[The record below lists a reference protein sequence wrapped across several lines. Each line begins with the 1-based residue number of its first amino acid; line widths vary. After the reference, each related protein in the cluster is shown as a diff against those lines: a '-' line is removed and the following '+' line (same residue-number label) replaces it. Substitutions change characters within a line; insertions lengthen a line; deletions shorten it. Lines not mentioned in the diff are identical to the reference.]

1 MGRSPRG
8 NRNPATKTA
17 ALCQSR
23 SLEPKSAV
31 YVRADRP
38 DEVAPHVLLLRHKPP
53 GLLHTLEKISA
64 GAAVGSCP
72 ARRIVRT
79 DVPALWVVG
88 EEASIR
94 HAGAGLPAAHRFPR
108 RLVVKALVA
117 LVCADNSLVHPHS
130 IGDGT
135 ADL

>member
-1 MGRSPRG
+1 M
-8 NRNPATKTA
+8 
-17 ALCQSR
+17 
-23 SLEPKSAV
+23 
-31 YVRADRP
+31 RADRP

-117 LVCADNSLVHPHS
+117 LVCADNSLLERQYIPTPL
-130 IGDGT
+130 DGT
-135 ADL
+135 ADLVSPLLSERWTENWMREDDAYTCS